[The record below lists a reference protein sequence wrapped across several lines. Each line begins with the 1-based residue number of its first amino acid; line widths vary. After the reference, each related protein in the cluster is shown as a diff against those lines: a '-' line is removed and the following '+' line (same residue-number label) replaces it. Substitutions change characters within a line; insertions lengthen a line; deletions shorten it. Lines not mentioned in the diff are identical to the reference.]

1 MLRRALPILL
11 LLAIVLP
18 GCATNPVSGKKEV
31 ALMSEEKEIAAGRQA
46 DPEIRKQYGVY
57 DNAKLQAYVQRVGEK
72 LAGLSHRPELFY
84 RFTVLDSS
92 EVNAFAL
99 PGGYVYITRG
109 LMVYLNSEAELAA
122 VLGHEI
128 GHVTA
133 RHAVRQYTTA
143 MAAQIGYTIGSIFV
157 PQVGSQAGST
167 LFNVLGTALVR
178 GYGRQYELQADQL
191 GAEYSAL
198 AGYDPDAM
206 LEVLQV
212 LKNQEEFEV
221 ERAKLEGREPNVY
234 HGVFA
239 THPSNDERLQQV
251 VKEAQPHEVR
261 NPSTGRDEYLAQ
273 LDGIV
278 FGDSVKQGV
287 RYANKFYHK
296 DLDLALRF
304 PEGWRIENQ
313 PDRLVAGNAQN
324 TARIVVRLQDLNLRI
339 APSEFMHQRLKLKD
353 LKQAGELRGATFPS
367 YTALT
372 RLPWAFGTSLAH
384 SVDTRVSVLYFRDK
398 AYVFYGAS
406 STQEEFT
413 RDDPLY
419 LDSAR
424 SLHALTDAERKLA
437 DGLRIKIITA
447 GAATSFAE
455 LGKDSPIP
463 NYPERMLRLINDRY
477 PHGEPQAGSKI
488 KVVR

>member
-1 MLRRALPILL
+1 MVRHTLPLL
-11 LLAIVLP
+11 LLLLTLLS

-31 ALMSEEKEIAAGRQA
+31 ALMSEEQEITIGREA
-46 DPEIRKQYGVY
+46 DPKIRKQYGVY
-57 DNAKLQAYVQRVGEK
+57 DDAKLQAYVQRVGEK

-84 RFTVLDSS
+84 RFTVLDSP

-99 PGGYVYITRG
+99 PGGYIYITRG
-109 LMVYLNSEAELAA
+109 LMAYLNDEAELAA

-167 LFNVLGTALVR
+167 LYNVLGTALVR

-206 LEVLQV
+206 LEVLRV
-212 LKNQEEFEV
+212 LKHQEAFEV
-221 ERAKLEGREPNVY
+221 ERARLEGREPNVY

-239 THPSNDERLQQV
+239 THPSSDKRLQEV
-251 VKEAQPHEVR
+251 IKEAQPHEVR
-261 NPSTGRDEYLAQ
+261 QPRSGRDEYLAQ
-273 LDGIV
+273 LNGIV

-287 RYANKFYHK
+287 RYGNEFYHK
-296 DLDLALRF
+296 DLDIALRF

-313 PDRLVAGNAQN
+313 PDRLVAVNRYN
-324 TARIVVRLQDLNLRI
+324 SARMVVRLQDLNRRI
-339 APSEFMHQRLKLKD
+339 APREFLKQRLKLK
-353 LKQAGELRGATFPS
+353 LHEASELPGTELPS

-372 RLPWAFGTSLAH
+372 RLPWAFGTSLAQT
-384 SVDTRVSVLYFRDK
+384 VDTRVTVLYFRDK
-398 AYVFYGAS
+398 AYVFYGAA
-406 STQEEFT
+406 STEEEFT
-413 RDDPLY
+413 RLDPLY
-419 LDSAR
+419 LDTAR
-424 SLHALTDAERKLA
+424 SFHALTQAERKLA
-437 DGLRIKIITA
+437 DGLHIEIITA
-447 GAATSFAE
+447 AAGINFAE

-463 NYPERMLRLINDRY
+463 NYPERVLRLINDRY
-477 PHGEPQAGSKI
+477 PSGEPQPGSKI
-488 KVVR
+488 KIVR